1 MPGLSVR
8 RPTATHRGAR
18 VGFRPE
24 LGYQHHLRRQAAT
37 LRSSGLGGKNLGGWS
52 DDRTNDE
59 ADGRGGGRLRG
70 ALTLANVVLL
80 VLGSEALTNDDGD
93 LFFGVLIGIG
103 GVLYVSIGLLIAVR
117 ARNVI
122 GWFLAAVGICYAL
135 VTFASAYAAVGI
147 VTHPGSLPAPEE
159 VSTAVSEAWL
169 FALVALTLL
178 LLLFPDGRPPSPRW
192 RPVVWLTAGGTVST
206 YVLFLLKVAPKEPV
220 VGITFPNPFAVEG
233 LSGFV
238 GPALVA
244 AAWATVIGV
253 AGCFAGLIHRYRRGK
268 PELRQQIKWLGL
280 VAAAGASCILI
291 SLASLVACNCDE
303 SVIAVVAFT
312 ALFFIVLLGVPAALA
327 LALFKYRLYDL
338 DLVVSKALVYGIL
351 AALFTLVYVALVI
364 GVGTIVGDQGNSF
377 LTILTAVAIAVA
389 FQPVRER
396 VRHLANR
403 IVYGKRATPYEVL
416 SEFSDKVATGFA
428 AEDVLPRMAQILASG
443 TGASSARVWLR
454 FGEELRPAASWPE
467 NGSAPPVVVE
477 DGHPGGFGDG
487 EDGVEVRH
495 LGELLGAL
503 SVTMPP
509 SDPMNPSKERLV
521 RDLAAQAGLVLRNV
535 RLIEE
540 LRASRRR
547 IVTAQDERA
556 KQLER
561 NLHDGAQQQ
570 LVALGIQLSLAQRL
584 AEREAP
590 EMAETLG
597 GLQVAATDALENLR
611 DLARGI
617 YPPLLAD
624 QGLVVALEGQARK
637 AALPVEVEGE
647 GIGRYPQEVE
657 AAVYFCCLEALQNVA
672 KYANASSARVQLVD
686 RDGTVT
692 FEVTD
697 DGSGFDP
704 EHTPLG
710 TGLQGMRDRLEAL
723 GGTLRIGSS
732 PGAGAT
738 VSGSIPSR
746 ALAVSGG
753 GS

>member
-1 MPGLSVR
+1 M
-8 RPTATHRGAR
+8 
-18 VGFRPE
+18 F
-24 LGYQHHLRRQAAT
+24 
-37 LRSSGLGGKNLGGWS
+37 
-52 DDRTNDE
+52 
-59 ADGRGGGRLRG
+59 
-70 ALTLANVVLL
+70 
-80 VLGSEALTNDDGD
+80 
-93 LFFGVLIGIG
+93 I
-103 GVLYVSIGLLIAVR
+103 
-117 ARNVI
+117 
-122 GWFLAAVGICYAL
+122 
-135 VTFASAYAAVGI
+135 
-147 VTHPGSLPAPEE
+147 
-159 VSTAVSEAWL
+159 
-169 FALVALTLL
+169 
-178 LLLFPDGRPPSPRW
+178 LLF
-192 RPVVWLTAGGTVST
+192 
-206 YVLFLLKVAPKEPV
+206 
-220 VGITFPNPFAVEG
+220 I
-233 LSGFV
+233 
-238 GPALVA
+238 
-244 AAWATVIGV
+244 VI
-253 AGCFAGLIHRYRRGK
+253 
-268 PELRQQIKWLGL
+268 
-280 VAAAGASCILI
+280 
-291 SLASLVACNCDE
+291 LA
-303 SVIAVVAFT
+303 
-312 ALFFIVLLGVPAALA
+312 GVPAAIA
-327 LALFKYRLYDL
+327 VALFKYRLYDL

-364 GVGTIVGDQGNSF
+364 GIGTVVGDRGNSF
-377 LTILTAVAIAVA
+377 LTIVTAVAIAVA

-403 IVYGKRATPYEVL
+403 IVYGRRATPYEVL
-416 SEFSDKVATGFA
+416 SEFSDKVATSFA
-428 AEDVLPRMAQILASG
+428 AEDVLPRIAQILASG

-467 NGSAPPVVVE
+467 NGSVPPVAVE
-477 DGHPGGFGDG
+477 GGRPGRFGEG

-570 LVALGIQLSLAQRL
+570 LVALGVQLSLLRRVI
-584 AEREAP
+584 EPGSP
-590 EMAETLG
+590 ETAATFDA
-597 GLQVAATDALENLR
+597 LQQATTDALENLR

-637 AALPVEVEGE
+637 AALPIEVEGVRV
-647 GIGRYPQEVE
+647 GRYPQEVE

-672 KYANASSARVQLVD
+672 KYANASSARVQLAD

-692 FEVTD
+692 FEVVD
-697 DGSGFDP
+697 DGTGFDP

-723 GGTLRIGSS
+723 GGTLMIDSTPDRGTTVGGTIR
-732 PGAGAT
+732 AGA
-738 VSGSIPSR
+738 
-746 ALAVSGG
+746 
-753 GS
+753 

>member
-1 MPGLSVR
+1 MSER
-8 RPTATHRGAR
+8 TTKR
-18 VGFRPE
+18 
-24 LGYQHHLRRQAAT
+24 AAI
-37 LRSSGLGGKNLGGWS
+37 
-52 DDRTNDE
+52 
-59 ADGRGGGRLRG
+59 AVAVFVG
-70 ALTLANVVLL
+70 ALTLANAVLL
-80 VLGSEALTNDDGD
+80 VLGREALTNDAGD
-93 LFFGVLIGIG
+93 LFFGVLVGIG
-103 GVLYVSIGLLIAVR
+103 AVLYVGIGLLIAVR
-117 ARNVI
+117 ARSVI
-122 GWFLAAVGICYAL
+122 GWFLTAVGVWYGL
-135 VTFASAYAAVGI
+135 LTFGSAYGGVGI
-147 VTHPGSLPAPEE
+147 LTYPGSLPASEE
-159 VSTAVSEAWL
+159 VATAFSQSWI
-169 FALVALTLL
+169 FALVTLTMLL
-178 LLLFPDGRPPSPRW
+178 LVFPDGRPPSPRW
-192 RPVVWLTAGGTVST
+192 RPILWLAASGSTAS
-206 YVLFLLKVAPKEPV
+206 YLLFLLKAAPIEPV
-220 VGITFPNPFAVEG
+220 AGVRFPNPFAVPS
-233 LSGFV
+233 LSWFV

-253 AGCFAGLIHRYRRGK
+253 VGCFAGLIVRYRRGDR
-268 PELRQQIKWLGL
+268 ELRQQIRWLGL

-291 SLASLVACNCDE
+291 SLLSLVACGCDE
-303 SVIAVVAFT
+303 TAVAVVSFT
-312 ALFFIVLLGVPAALA
+312 ALIFIILLGVPGAIAV
-327 LALFKYRLYDL
+327 ALFRYRLYDL

-364 GVGTIVGDQGNSF
+364 GIGTVVGDRGNSF

-396 VRHLANR
+396 VRHFANR

-416 SEFSDKVATGFA
+416 SEFSDKVATSFA
-428 AEDVLPRMAQILASG
+428 AEDVLPRMAQILATG

-467 NGSAPPVVVE
+467 NGSVPAVAVE
-477 DGHPGGFGDG
+477 DGRPGGFGEG

-556 KQLER
+556 KRLER

-570 LVALGIQLSLAQRL
+570 LVALGVQLSLARRL
-584 AEREAP
+584 IEPNAP
-590 EMAETLG
+590 EA
-597 GLQVAATDALENLR
+597 AATFDELQAAATNALENLR

-647 GIGRYPQEVE
+647 GIGRYPEEVE
-657 AAVYFCCLEALQNVA
+657 AAVYFCVLEALQNVA
-672 KYANASSARVQLVD
+672 KYADASSARVRLTD

-697 DGSGFDP
+697 DGVGFDP

-710 TGLQGMRDRLEAL
+710 TGLQGMKDRLEAL
-723 GGTLRIGSS
+723 GGTLAIGS
-732 PGAGAT
+732 T
-738 VSGSIPSR
+738 SGDGTQVMGTLRVKVTSST
-746 ALAVSGG
+746 
-753 GS
+753 

>member
-1 MPGLSVR
+1 MSERTTR
-8 RPTATHRGAR
+8 RVSLAVVVFTA
-18 VGFRPE
+18 
-24 LGYQHHLRRQAAT
+24 
-37 LRSSGLGGKNLGGWS
+37 
-52 DDRTNDE
+52 
-59 ADGRGGGRLRG
+59 
-70 ALTLANVVLL
+70 ALTLANIVLPA
-80 VLGSEALTNDDGD
+80 LGHEALNNPDAD
-93 LFFGVLIGIG
+93 LFFGIISTIGSL
-103 GVLYVSIGLLIAVR
+103 LYVGIGLLIAVR

-122 GWFLAAVGICYAL
+122 GWYLVVVGLSYGLLAFGTAYGAAGIA
-135 VTFASAYAAVGI
+135 TF
-147 VTHPGSLPAPEE
+147 PGSLPAAVE
-159 VSTAVSEAWL
+159 VSTLLGNLWIV
-169 FALVALTLL
+169 ALVSLTLV
-178 LLLFPDGRPPSPRW
+178 LLLFPNGGPPSPRW
-192 RPVVWLTAGGTVST
+192 RPVLWMTIGGAAAS
-206 YVLFLLKVAPKEPV
+206 YILFLVKPAPIEPV
-220 VGITFPNPFAVEG
+220 AGTTVANPFAIES
-233 LSGFV
+233 LSWFT

-244 AAWATVIGV
+244 AAWVTVIGV
-253 AGCFAGLIHRYRRGK
+253 VGCFAGLIVRFRLGDAD
-268 PELRQQIKWLGL
+268 LRQQIKWLGL
-280 VAAAGASCILI
+280 VAAVGAVCLLT
-291 SLASLVACNCDE
+291 SLASLIACSCDE
-303 SVIAVVAFT
+303 TGLGVVMFI
-312 ALFFIVLLGVPAALA
+312 LLFIVILAGVPAAIA
-327 LALFKYRLYDL
+327 IALFKYRLYDL
-338 DLVVSKALVYGIL
+338 DLVVSKALVYAIL
-351 AALFTLVYVALVI
+351 AALFTLVYVGLVI
-364 GVGTIVGDQGNSF
+364 GVGTVVGDRGNSF

-416 SEFSDKVATGFA
+416 SEFSDRVATSFA

-467 NGSAPPVVVE
+467 NGSVPPVAVE
-477 DGHPGGFGDG
+477 DGRPGGFGEG

-503 SVTMPP
+503 SVSMPP

-556 KQLER
+556 KRLER

-570 LVALGIQLSLAQRL
+570 LVALGVQLSLARRL
-584 AEREAP
+584 AERDAP
-590 EMAETLG
+590 EMAATLG
-597 GLQVAATDALENLR
+597 GLQQAATDALENLR

-637 AALPVEVEGE
+637 AALPVEVEGD

-657 AAVYFCCLEALQNVA
+657 AAVYFCVLEALQNVA
-672 KYANASSARVQLVD
+672 KYANASNARVRLAD

-692 FEVTD
+692 FEVSD
-697 DGSGFDP
+697 DGTGFDP

-710 TGLQGMRDRLEAL
+710 TGLEGMRDRLEAL
-723 GGTLRIGSS
+723 GGTLMIDSTPDRGTTVGGTIR
-732 PGAGAT
+732 AGA
-738 VSGSIPSR
+738 
-746 ALAVSGG
+746 
-753 GS
+753 

>member
-1 MPGLSVR
+1 MSERTTR
-8 RPTATHRGAR
+8 RVALA
-18 VGFRPE
+18 VVVF
-24 LGYQHHLRRQAAT
+24 AA
-37 LRSSGLGGKNLGGWS
+37 
-52 DDRTNDE
+52 
-59 ADGRGGGRLRG
+59 
-70 ALTLANVVLL
+70 ALTLANFVLL
-80 VLGSEALTNDDGD
+80 VLGREALTNDAGD
-93 LFFGVLIGIG
+93 LVFGVLIGMG
-103 GVLYVSIGLLIAVR
+103 AVLYVSMGLLIAVR

-122 GWFLAAVGICYAL
+122 GWFLTAVGVWYGLL
-135 VTFASAYAAVGI
+135 VFGNAYAAVGI
-147 VTHPGSLPAPEE
+147 VTYPGSLPAPEE
-159 VSTAVSEAWL
+159 VSAALSLSWV
-169 FALVALTLL
+169 FALVTLTLL

-192 RPVVWLTAGGTVST
+192 RPVLWLTAGGAVAS
-206 YVLFLLKVAPKEPV
+206 YVLFLLKPAQVEPV
-220 VGITFPNPFAVEG
+220 VGISFSNPLAVER
-233 LSGFV
+233 LSGVV
-238 GPALVA
+238 GPALVV

-253 AGCFAGLIHRYRRGK
+253 VGCFVALILRYRHGE

-280 VAAAGASCILI
+280 VAAAGASCIVI
-291 SLASLVACNCDE
+291 SGASLVACGCDE
-303 SVIAVVAFT
+303 SSIAVVSFT
-312 ALFFIVLLGVPAALA
+312 ALIFIILLGVPGAIAI
-327 LALFKYRLYDL
+327 ALFRYRLYDL
-338 DLVVSKALVYGIL
+338 DLVVSKALVFGLL

-364 GVGTIVGDQGNSF
+364 GVGTVVGDRGNSF

-416 SEFSDKVATGFA
+416 SEFSDKVASSFA

-454 FGEELRPAASWPE
+454 FDEELRPAASWPE
-467 NGSAPPVVVE
+467 NGSVPPVAVE
-477 DGHPGGFGDG
+477 DGRPGGFGEG

-561 NLHDGAQQQ
+561 NLHDGAQQH
-570 LVALGIQLSLAQRL
+570 LVALGIQLSLAKRL
-584 AEREAP
+584 AERDAP
-590 EMAETLG
+590 EMAATFDTL
-597 GLQVAATDALENLR
+597 QQAATDALENLR

-637 AALPVEVEGE
+637 AALPVDVVGE
-647 GIGRYPQEVE
+647 GVGRYPQEAE

-672 KYANASSARVQLVD
+672 KYANASSARVRLVD
-686 RDGTVT
+686 RGGTVT

-697 DGSGFDP
+697 DGAGFDP
-704 EHTPLG
+704 EHTPPG
-710 TGLQGMRDRLEAL
+710 TGLQGMKDRLEAL
-723 GGTLRIGSS
+723 GGILEVDSS
-732 PGAGAT
+732 PGTGTTVGGA
-738 VSGSIPSR
+738 IPAR
-746 ALAVSGG
+746 AEIPM
-753 GS
+753 

>member
-1 MPGLSVR
+1 M
-8 RPTATHRGAR
+8 
-18 VGFRPE
+18 
-24 LGYQHHLRRQAAT
+24 
-37 LRSSGLGGKNLGGWS
+37 
-52 DDRTNDE
+52 
-59 ADGRGGGRLRG
+59 
-70 ALTLANVVLL
+70 
-80 VLGSEALTNDDGD
+80 
-93 LFFGVLIGIG
+93 
-103 GVLYVSIGLLIAVR
+103 
-117 ARNVI
+117 
-122 GWFLAAVGICYAL
+122 
-135 VTFASAYAAVGI
+135 
-147 VTHPGSLPAPEE
+147 
-159 VSTAVSEAWL
+159 
-169 FALVALTLL
+169 L

-192 RPVVWLTAGGTVST
+192 RPVLWLAIGGAVVT
-206 YVLFLLKVAPKEPV
+206 YVGFMLKPGPV
-220 VGITFPNPFAVEG
+220 NPIAGLSFPNPFAVPSAEG
-233 LSGFV
+233 IV
-238 GPALVA
+238 GPVLVA
-244 AAWATVIGV
+244 SSWVTVLSIL
-253 AGCFAGLIHRYRRGK
+253 ACFPAMILRYRRGDA
-268 PELRQQIKWLGL
+268 ELRQQIRWLGL
-280 VAAAGASCILI
+280 VAALVVASIGI

-303 SVIAVVAFT
+303 TIVAVVMFT
-312 ALFFIVLLGVPAALA
+312 LLVFLILFGIPATILV
-327 LALFKYRLYDL
+327 ALFKYRLYDL

-351 AALFTLVYVALVI
+351 AALFTLVYVAIVI

-467 NGSAPPVVVE
+467 NGSAPPVAVE
-477 DGHPGGFGDG
+477 DGRPGGFGEG

-570 LVALGIQLSLAQRL
+570 LVALGVQLSLARRL
-584 AEREAP
+584 AERDAP
-590 EMAETLG
+590 EIAATFDTL
-597 GLQVAATDALENLR
+597 QAAATDALENLR

-624 QGLVVALEGQARK
+624 KGLVAALDAQARK

-672 KYANASSARVQLVD
+672 KYANASSARVRLAD

-697 DGSGFDP
+697 DGKGFDP

-723 GGTLRIGSS
+723 GGTFSVESS
-732 PGAGAT
+732 PGAGTSVTGTISAGAR
-738 VSGSIPSR
+738 VPS
-746 ALAVSGG
+746 
-753 GS
+753 